1 MKRLLFILVTLL
13 LGMGLSACSGTTDAT
28 MDASGGQTESHLAD
42 GLAGTSW
49 KLLYYRKS
57 TVSEGIN
64 ITAVFED
71 GKISGSSGCNSYS
84 GAYQI
89 NGSQITIG
97 PLASTMMACIDPPEV
112 MEMEQM
118 VQAWLMD
125 AVTFD
130 LSADQLMIFRSD
142 GEALTFVPDP

>member
-1 MKRLLFILVTLL
+1 MKSKLFILMTLV
-13 LGMGLSACSGTTDAT
+13 LGMSLSACSGTADAA
-28 MDASGGQTESHLAD
+28 MGSADAQPESRTAD
-42 GLAGTSW
+42 VLEGTSW
-49 KLLYYRKS
+49 KLVYYRKS

-71 GKISGSSGCNSYS
+71 GNIGGSSGCNSYG
-84 GAYQI
+84 GAYQVD
-89 NGSQITIG
+89 GSEITIG

-130 LSADQLMIFRSD
+130 LSDDQLMIFRGD
-142 GEALTFVPDP
+142 GEALTFIPNP